1 MQPLVS
7 QGVPILM
14 IETTTLTKKFGK
26 TTAIED
32 LDMTVEPGE
41 IVGFLGPNGAGKST
55 TVKILTGMIKPTSG
69 SAYICG
75 YDVVK
80 YSLEAKRKFGYVP
93 ESGAIYEVTTPTEYL
108 HLVATLHDMDK
119 ESAESKANELLRLFG
134 LSDNSKQQM
143 FDFSKGMKQKVL
155 ICAALLTEPEVLMLD
170 EPLNGLDANTVSV
183 VKELLRSLAND
194 GMTILFCSHIL
205 EVVERLCTRIVII
218 DHGRFVVQGTTEEIM
233 EQWQANTL
241 EEAFSKITGIQDP
254 TSISSDIMNALT

>member
-1 MQPLVS
+1 
-7 QGVPILM
+7 M
-14 IETTTLTKKFGK
+14 IETTTLTKTFGN
-26 TTAIED
+26 TTAID
-32 LDMTVEPGE
+32 NLNLAVEPGE

-55 TVKILTGMIKPTSG
+55 TVKILTGMLKPTSG
-69 SAYICG
+69 SASICG
-75 YDVVK
+75 HDVVDE
-80 YSLEAKRKFGYVP
+80 SLEAKRKFGYVP

-108 HLVATLHDMDK
+108 NLVATLHDLER

-134 LSDNSKQQM
+134 LSDQSKQQM

-155 ICAALLTEPEVLMLD
+155 ICAALLTEPQVLLLD
-170 EPLNGLDANTVSV
+170 EPLNGLDANTVTV

-218 DHGRFVVQGTTEEIM
+218 DHGNIVIEGTTEKIM
-233 EQWQANTL
+233 EQWKASTL

-254 TSISSDIMNALT
+254 ASVSSDIMKALT